1 MKVKSI
7 LKSITAV
14 CVSAAAMAAASVGVS
29 AATADFEDGSYSFVT
44 MKTDDG
50 GDASLLSVEDYNG
63 SKQLKVDVQDCSL
76 LPKVQFDL
84 NAMVGTDNLSDID
97 KILMDVTFV
106 SKDGTTAPGWIG
118 GALGTAGE
126 NDTPAWDQSDYEGG
140 EYDNPASQPITVE
153 RKFLIPSKKPVS
165 GTPNTIAL
173 LMRWAS
179 EVPYYMYIDN
189 VRILDADG
197 NEIAMAGASEPAA
210 ETDEAAAEANEPAD
224 DNNAAADDSVASD
237 DSNAADDDAQVPAA
251 DNNAAADI
259 TPAPDSTTSSAATGN
274 IPAASAAMITVCAA
288 AIAAAAAKSRRK

>member
-1 MKVKSI
+1 MKLKNI
-7 LKSITAV
+7 LRSITAV
-14 CVSAAAMAAASVGVS
+14 CVSTVAIAAVSIGVS
-29 AATADFEDGSYSFVT
+29 AATADFEDGNYSFAT

-50 GDASLLSVEDYNG
+50 GDLSVLSIEEYNG

-106 SKDGTTAPGWIG
+106 SKDGTTPPGWIG

-140 EYDNPASQPITVE
+140 EYENAASEPITVE
-153 RKFLIPSKKPVS
+153 RKFLIPAKKPVS

-173 LMRWAS
+173 LMRWAA

-189 VRILDADG
+189 VRILDANG
-197 NEIAMAGASEPAA
+197 NEIALAASSA
-210 ETDEAAAEANEPAD
+210 PAD
-224 DNNAAADDSVASD
+224 
-237 DSNAADDDAQVPAA
+237 VPVS
-251 DNNAAADI
+251 
-259 TPAPDSTTSSAATGN
+259 DSTTSSASTGN
-274 IPAASAAMITVCAA
+274 IPAASAAMIMICAFA
-288 AIAAAAAKSRRK
+288 VAAAAKSGRK